1 MAKKN
6 QVMIDII
13 IDDKGTTKRVA
24 MDADKLGIQLDKAG
38 KAAGRGAKNTEK
50 LSKSQKDLDRNMRGT
65 AKMSGN
71 TTKEFS
77 KMQQGMG
84 GLVGAY
90 ATLAAQIFAVSAA
103 FQFMSDASDFRNLI
117 KGQEALGA
125 ITGTAYKT
133 MTNSIIAA
141 TDAQIKYGDAAKAAA
156 IGTAA
161 GLTAG
166 QLTALGAAAKNVS
179 FALGRDLT
187 DSFNRL
193 VRGVTKAEPELLDE
207 LGIILRLEP
216 ATQAYAD
223 SIGKSRDALTA
234 FERTQAVTNEV
245 LTQAEKKFGAIQD
258 LMDPNAAALSK
269 FTKSFDDLVNVFKI
283 GLIETL
289 IPAFL
294 FLSQNTA
301 ALTATFTL
309 FALPIIKSI
318 IPSLSSWSNA
328 TKKNAEEQ
336 SAYSEKYRRE
346 VKEDAAVTKR
356 AFQDR
361 QGAMDKANKKA
372 TKNLSG
378 TSTKSAGLN
387 FMRGEVDTKSGQ
399 RAAQKI
405 IKNALDQTK
414 NNAAAT
420 TGYLQGQNRQQILDH
435 QKSLDA
441 RILALQKHGAKTRQ
455 IFRGITSAGKVMAGS
470 IQAAWAGAMGMMSSL
485 ASKAARLMNGA
496 FKLIAFV
503 GIASMIIDGV
513 KAIYRYFVPITDE
526 MERQANVIE
535 GLTGKYKTLA
545 EEMRNA
551 AIARNKFMAGS
562 EITSSM
568 GRSVQSADVAGII
581 TNLQQLDGMDE
592 TSKEYQDL
600 AKDIN
605 KVIAEL
611 ISINPEFIGL
621 QSLMDGTATF
631 ADGVAEKM
639 RALGVS
645 IAQAGNDVDTLPD
658 SLKSAKA
665 ALNDF
670 LKSEITTTPLSAFVQ
685 EQRMLLKQLNSI
697 VDSTTAR
704 QLEFLNT
711 KFPNVVKEMIDART
725 HMDNLASG
733 AVRPEVSLKDRIIQ
747 AIGSS
752 SPGPAGFMGAGPLAE
767 EMQTEQRKVEA
778 LAKQETVIAEIL
790 EKHELIVQKTTET
803 NDALK
808 KEKELR
814 DKHLDLFTKSE
825 KLNNSMVT
833 QNRKLQ
839 TDAKNALKRQ
849 TLGLTIQGKI
859 ENLEIKRVS
868 NAAKLAKADQAH
880 ELAILAA
887 EAAAEKDTVRAQ
899 EQLELSREKKL
910 LAVEEFKRAEEKL
923 DNMKEEL
930 YLQKQMNILQLQ
942 RMQRE
947 AAASVTKRALKRE
960 SDQGGGTRS
969 SRANIGRMTGQ
980 NLIQAIA
987 DEKANGETLA
997 FKRQESF
1004 EKKMKELQG
1013 IETTEM
1019 GLNSSYVRRGTSTLV
1034 AEATGEMAGQ
1044 DKEILGSAEKV
1055 KDLNLQK
1062 ETRDATEQTFMRTLT
1077 AEKEELAIQ
1086 RELTGVFNS
1095 NLTLKRLEAALAKDL
1110 QVDRLSGAQMEVLR
1124 AEAREIDK
1132 QNFLLESQIQI
1143 ADGLRNGF
1151 IGAFASLIDGTKS
1164 AKQAFAD
1171 MARNMLSML
1180 AQIMAKML
1188 VMKLLEGTS
1197 FGSFLGFEKGGITPG
1212 YAKGGYSLNKN
1223 NYSRGGTARGP
1234 QSGYAATLHG
1244 NEAVVPLP
1252 DNRSIPVTLNGAGG
1266 QNNNVVVNVS
1276 MDGQGGGQ
1284 QSSQSNS
1291 EMGKNIGAMVAS
1303 AVQEELQSQKR
1314 SGGILNPYGV
1324 S

>member
-1 MAKKN
+1 
-6 QVMIDII
+6 
-13 IDDKGTTKRVA
+13 
-24 MDADKLGIQLDKAG
+24 
-38 KAAGRGAKNTEK
+38 
-50 LSKSQKDLDRNMRGT
+50 
-65 AKMSGN
+65 
-71 TTKEFS
+71 
-77 KMQQGMG
+77 
-84 GLVGAY
+84 
-90 ATLAAQIFAVSAA
+90 
-103 FQFMSDASDFRNLI
+103 
-117 KGQEALGA
+117 
-125 ITGTAYKT
+125 
-133 MTNSIIAA
+133 
-141 TDAQIKYGDAAKAAA
+141 
-156 IGTAA
+156 
-161 GLTAG
+161 
-166 QLTALGAAAKNVS
+166 
-179 FALGRDLT
+179 
-187 DSFNRL
+187 
-193 VRGVTKAEPELLDE
+193 
-207 LGIILRLEP
+207 
-216 ATQAYAD
+216 
-223 SIGKSRDALTA
+223 
-234 FERTQAVTNEV
+234 
-245 LTQAEKKFGAIQD
+245 
-258 LMDPNAAALSK
+258 
-269 FTKSFDDLVNVFKI
+269 
-283 GLIETL
+283 
-289 IPAFL
+289 
-294 FLSQNTA
+294 
-301 ALTATFTL
+301 
-309 FALPIIKSI
+309 
-318 IPSLSSWSNA
+318 
-328 TKKNAEEQ
+328 
-336 SAYSEKYRRE
+336 
-346 VKEDAAVTKR
+346 
-356 AFQDR
+356 
-361 QGAMDKANKKA
+361 
-372 TKNLSG
+372 
-378 TSTKSAGLN
+378 
-387 FMRGEVDTKSGQ
+387 
-399 RAAQKI
+399 
-405 IKNALDQTK
+405 
-414 NNAAAT
+414 
-420 TGYLQGQNRQQILDH
+420 
-435 QKSLDA
+435 
-441 RILALQKHGAKTRQ
+441 
-455 IFRGITSAGKVMAGS
+455 MAGG

-513 KAIYRYFVPITDE
+513 KAIYRFFVPITDE

-545 EEMRNA
+545 EEMGNS
-551 AIARNKFMAGS
+551 AIARNKYLAGS

-581 TNLQQLDGMDE
+581 TNIQELDGMDK
-592 TSKEYQDL
+592 TGKEYEDL

-611 ISINPEFIGL
+611 VSIKPEFVGL
-621 QSLMDGTATF
+621 QSLMDGTATD

-645 IAQAGNDVDTLPD
+645 MAQAGNDVDTLPD

-711 KFPNVVKEMIDART
+711 KFPNIVKEMSDART

-733 AVRPEVSLKDRIIQ
+733 AARPEISLKDRVIQ
-747 AIGSS
+747 ALGSS
-752 SPGPAGFMGAGPLAE
+752 TPGAAGMMGPGPLAE
-767 EMQTEQRKVEA
+767 QMQTEQRKVEA
-778 LAKQETVIAEIL
+778 MAKQENVITEIL
-790 EKHELIVQKTTET
+790 EKHELIVQKATET
-803 NDALK
+803 RDALK
-808 KEKELR
+808 KEKALR
-814 DKHLDLFTKSE
+814 DKQLDLFTKSE
-825 KLNNSMVT
+825 KLNAKIVA
-833 QNRKLQ
+833 QNTKLQ

-859 ENLEIKRVS
+859 ENLEVKRVS
-868 NAAKLAKADQAH
+868 NAAKLALANDAH
-880 ELAILAA
+880 QTAILAA
-887 EAAAEKDTVRAQ
+887 EAAAEKDTIRAQ

-923 DNMKEEL
+923 DNMKQEL

-969 SRANIGRMTGQ
+969 SRANIGRMTGE
-980 NLIQAIA
+980 NLIQDIA
-987 DEKANGETLA
+987 DEKAIGETLA
-997 FKRQESF
+997 FARQESF
-1004 EKKMKELQG
+1004 ENKMKELKG
-1013 IETTEM
+1013 IETTNM
-1019 GLNSSYVRRGTSTLV
+1019 GLDSSYVRRDTSTLV
-1034 AEATGEMAGQ
+1034 AEATGELAGQ
-1044 DKEILGSAEKV
+1044 DATIIASGEKV

-1095 NLTLKRLEAALAKDL
+1095 NLTLKRLEAALAKQL
-1110 QVDRLSGAQMEVLR
+1110 QVDRLSGDQMEVLKG
-1124 AEAREIDK
+1124 EAREIDK

-1171 MARNMLSML
+1171 MAKNMLSML

-1276 MDGQGGGQ
+1276 MDGGGGSQ
-1284 QSSQSNS
+1284 QSSNGNS
-1291 EMGKNIGAMVAS
+1291 EQGKRIGQMVAS
-1303 AVQEELQSQKR
+1303 AVQEELQYQKR
-1314 SGGILNPYGV
+1314 SGGILNPYGAA
-1324 S
+1324 